1 MPKKISSKKEE
12 KINFVIG
19 LGRSGFW
26 AAKFL
31 RSKGKKVIVWESEKN
46 DELLEKKEILKKLD
60 IPVYL
65 KKQFLFNDLS
75 PYLNQIESV
84 VVSPA
89 IPIDHQ
95 TLIKLKEKGI
105 IVIGEINLSWEN
117 LKDINWIG
125 ITGTNGKSTVTHL
138 LSHILSEN

>member
-1 MPKKISSKKEE
+1 MSGKNNSKREE
-12 KINFVIG
+12 KINFVVG

-31 RSKGKKVIVWESEKN
+31 RSMGKKVIVWESKENK
-46 DELLEKKEILKKLD
+46 ELLEKKEVLKKQD
-60 IPVYL
+60 ISVYL
-65 KKQFLFNDLS
+65 DKQFLFNEFS
-75 PYLNQIESV
+75 HCLNQIESV

-95 TLIKLKEKGI
+95 TIIKLKQKGI
-105 IVIGEINLSWEN
+105 MVIGEINIAWES

-125 ITGTNGKSTVTHL
+125 ITGTNGKTTVTHL
-138 LSHILSEN
+138 LILI